1 MSRKAHKKSAP
12 TARTRRALVHLL
24 KEEGPLD
31 AQALAARLHVSAMAV
46 RQHLYALHEER
57 LVTYHQAPRPRG
69 RPVKRWQL
77 TPAADRLFP
86 EAYAELTLS
95 LLTSITE
102 AFGKAGLER
111 LLALRSRQQVAA
123 YRAQMRGRD
132 SLPQRL
138 AALAAIRTDEGYM
151 AQVQPQADGSFV
163 LLEKHCP
170 ICAAAVVCTGL
181 CGKELEVFQEVLG
194 EDVSIE
200 RTEHI
205 VAGARRC
212 AYRVSSRGGLGKD
225 PTMAGTTDPALS

>member
-1 MSRKAHKKSAP
+1 
-12 TARTRRALVHLL
+12 
-24 KEEGPLD
+24 
-31 AQALAARLHVSAMAV
+31 VSAMAV
-46 RQHLYALHEER
+46 RQHLYALHEEH

-69 RPVKRWQL
+69 RPIKRWQL

-102 AFGKAGLER
+102 AFGKPGLER
-111 LLALRSRQQVAA
+111 LLALRSRRQVDA
-123 YRAQMRGRD
+123 YRTQMRGRD

-151 AQVQPQADGSFV
+151 AEVQPQADGSFV

-170 ICAAAVVCTGL
+170 NCAAAVACTGL

-194 EDVSIE
+194 EDVMIE

-212 AYRVSSRGGLGKD
+212 AYRVSSRGGLGKPAKERGGD
-225 PTMAGTTDPALS
+225 RRRSHHLGHRRPGSPPAQSGLVGRYPDDPAAPARPQ